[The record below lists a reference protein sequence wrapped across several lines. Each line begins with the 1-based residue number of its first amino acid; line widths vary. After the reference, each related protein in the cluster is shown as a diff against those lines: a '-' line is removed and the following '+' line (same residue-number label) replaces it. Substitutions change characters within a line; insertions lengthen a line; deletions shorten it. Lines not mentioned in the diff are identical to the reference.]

1 MPPSSGGNPPAPP
14 TAASIPERL
23 LPFEGIYGGMGH
35 SIIRLTFDRSAN
47 TLMTA
52 RLVDGQFVAGGA
64 LQYRDDGRFYGPD
77 NLGYSLEVGE
87 DGRHLLRLQAAHQ
100 GGVVTVAQRVSPEAG
115 VDTSEFKGI
124 TWMPLNMR
132 ASDFVTL
139 MYGGLYKTGT
149 IDALPG
155 IVYLHDGNPGSA
167 TPYRLA
173 DKRKTKMIL
182 QYEADLLDL
191 EIVQKYGRKVL
202 KAGYFEFGDV
212 ATVPALQKSERVVIE
227 ADGLNIAR
235 TVTTGGQFKST
246 VSAGARIVIYAPSGA
261 IVFDSLFEGMPAVAI
276 EPRSLVLFIGSAG
289 MAFEASV
296 S

>member
-1 MPPSSGGNPPAPP
+1 MVPAP
-14 TAASIPERL
+14 ASAIPERL
-23 LPFEGIYGGMGH
+23 LPFAGLYGGLGH
-35 SIIRLTFDRSAN
+35 SIIQLSFDRSAN

-52 RLVDGQFVAGGA
+52 KLVDGRFVAGGA

-100 GGVVTVAQRVSPEAG
+100 GGVVTVAQRVGPDAG
-115 VDTSEFKGI
+115 VDTSEFRGV
-124 TWMPLNMR
+124 TWVPLNMR

-139 MYGGLYKTGT
+139 LYGGLYKTGT

-173 DKRKTKMIL
+173 DKHRTAMIL

-191 EIVQKYGRKVL
+191 EIVQKNGRKVL
-202 KAGYFEFGDV
+202 KAGLFEFGDA
-212 ATVPALQKSERVVIE
+212 ATVVPLRQTERVVIDS
-227 ADGLNIAR
+227 DGLNVAR
-235 TVTTGGQFKST
+235 TVTSGGMFRST
-246 VSAGARIVIYAPSGA
+246 VPADARVVIYAPSGVVA
-261 IVFDSLFEGMPAVAI
+261 FDSLFDGAPAVAI
-276 EPRSLVLFIGSAG
+276 TPGSLVLFIGHAG
-289 MAFEASV
+289 ATFEAKIS
-296 S
+296 